1 MSAVVKAVKKVAKA
15 VTDTVKRVVNT
26 VVDTAKAIIKDPLP
40 TLVALAGQAV
50 GIPAPV
56 TMAAITGARGGDLG
70 DMAKAATIAYVAPQ
84 AASKVAAAIAPTVSS
99 TITNQA
105 AAKAVTAATSKALV
119 NGTVAAATGGDFGE
133 AAAGTMAGSLAA
145 SGYQNFVAPSVME
158 KAQEFGLDVATAKN
172 VSAGLRTGVAAG
184 TATAVS
190 GGDFVAGFATAV
202 ADYGI
207 EEGFEKAGDSFKTSA
222 LGKSIQEGPI
232 GETARKVSDVFD
244 SVTDSIEN
252 AFKKKDVA
260 TSEPLGNGVPTVVA
274 NEVPVSPNA
283 EPGVIANADGKTLG
297 TINPASNDD
306 IFNQIVA
313 AFEEPRSSKFE
324 AGVPTAALEEIGGE
338 KLARALAGSGTVTD
352 EPLFAGAGFNVG
364 TDQTASPISNITVD
378 GKNYQTR
385 DVSDATGKTTYYF
398 DPADN
403 QVTAK
408 PKEFFGTDA
417 GVGDV
422 DEIKSLAPIE
432 VTAPESILPERQAL
446 KDLTSLYKASTGS
459 PLLPSTAPSTAPSA
473 PPVPTAPSLPELK
486 AVVDEAKSQAIEAAV
501 AAQVLPTPENVSA
514 ARDAQ
519 LNAELAQSV
528 LDEAAQ
534 KTSLTPPPLDSGSSS
549 NLDTTLSGQVSPPM
563 SDAATTFTPP
573 TAVPSTEAPEGPLQP
588 STIGGMIRGD
598 EQGVTGGLSTLSPEA
613 SGIGGVPGGMPGG
626 VSEGIPGGI
635 PDGVPG
641 SVSEGVPG
649 GLPSGLPG
657 IIRGGDGTGL
667 LDVGGEGISQL
678 PPVEVIG
685 ELLPEDERYR
695 VQRPPSATQQDGSGG
710 GGGGGALNA
719 GQFIRRRRSPLAS
732 LLPNDQGLLGDLGSG
747 VVFIEDLPYQWLQ
760 PSALAR
766 GGLIRFK
773 KA

>member
-1 MSAVVKAVKKVAKA
+1 MSAVVKAVKKTAKRVAKA
-15 VTDTVKRVVNT
+15 VEKVVNT
-26 VVDTAKAIIKDPLP
+26 VVETAKAIIKDPLP

-158 KAQEFGLDVATAKN
+158 KAQDLGLDAATAKN

-306 IFNQIVA
+306 AFNQIVA
-313 AFEEPRSSKFE
+313 AFEAPRSE
-324 AGVPTAALEEIGGE
+324 GAGTQLGVPTAG
-338 KLARALAGSGTVTD
+338 LAGAFIPEDKTQTD
-352 EPLFAGAGFNVG
+352 LPKVDLPNIDIKPVIV
-364 TDQTASPISNITVD
+364 DSNEV
-378 GKNYQTR
+378 
-385 DVSDATGKTTYYF
+385 KTLPT
-398 DPADN
+398 
-403 QVTAK
+403 
-408 PKEFFGTDA
+408 
-417 GVGDV
+417 
-422 DEIKSLAPIE
+422 IE
-432 VTAPESILPERQAL
+432 VSASKDDWLNGAQEAEELRDL
-446 KDLTSLYKASTGS
+446 KSLYKASTGT
-459 PLLPSTAPSTAPSA
+459 PLVPSAVTTAAPSGPESAPSA

-549 NLDTTLSGQVSPPM
+549 NLSTTLSGQVSPPM
-563 SDAATTFTPP
+563 TDAATTFTPP

-626 VSEGIPGGI
+626 VSEGVPGGI

-710 GGGGGALNA
+710 GGGGGGALNA
-719 GQFIRRRRSPLAS
+719 GQFIRRRKSPLAS

>member
-1 MSAVVKAVKKVAKA
+1 MSVVVKAVTTVVKAVAK
-15 VTDTVKRVVNT
+15 TVERVVET

-158 KAQEFGLDVATAKN
+158 KAQDLGLDAATAKN

-232 GETARKVSDVFD
+232 GEAARKVSDVYD

-260 TSEPLGNGVPTVVA
+260 TSDALGNGVPTVVA

-306 IFNQIVA
+306 AFNQIVA
-313 AFEEPRSSKFE
+313 AFEEPTAPKFK
-324 AGVPTAALEEIGGE
+324 ASVPTASLTPIYQEEIEGQPVE
-338 KLARALAGSGTVTD
+338 STQVIVTPD
-352 EPLFAGAGFNVG
+352 PSKYG
-364 TDQTASPISNITVD
+364 TASSFAEATNQDILEAISKKSPTTEVPEPKIGASV
-378 GKNYQTR
+378 
-385 DVSDATGKTTYYF
+385 KTP
-398 DPADN
+398 DIA
-403 QVTAK
+403 
-408 PKEFFGTDA
+408 
-417 GVGDV
+417 
-422 DEIKSLAPIE
+422 
-432 VTAPESILPERQAL
+432 LPSVL
-446 KDLTSLYKASTGS
+446 DKDFQDLRGLYKASTGT
-459 PLLPSTAPSTAPSA
+459 PSAPSPTPTPAPTPSVPEPAPSA
-473 PPVPTAPSLPELK
+473 PPVPIAPSLPELK

-549 NLDTTLSGQVSPPM
+549 NLSTTLSGQASPPM
-563 SDAATTFTPP
+563 TDAATTFTPP

-588 STIGGMIRGD
+588 STIGGMMRGD

-641 SVSEGVPG
+641 GVSEGVPG

-657 IIRGGDGTGL
+657 IIQGGDGTGL

-719 GQFIRRRRSPLAS
+719 GQFIRRRKSPLAS